1 MRVEGQLPETL
12 PEGRA
17 IELVFNLGWLEWPVG
32 GHIEAMAYRADGT
45 VIKALHPRN
54 HWMPLV
60 SADGVKDRV
69 VNPDG
74 SFVVYVEG
82 AYNPNVPSFTV
93 TELGTKPTGKADERY
108 EFSSIDIAA
117 LDQDMFDY
125 WADLD
130 VVTGSLENMN
140 DADPRYWKLAKA
152 MQRSINLWDRKTTTR
167 SPWLERR
174 STR

>member
-1 MRVEGQLPETL
+1 MLLKVNREIDRCKRVMRERVWPHIHQVLAQCTVGAVKNPGEPEMPAAFITRAVSGQVIFQPLAVGEPWGTSWGTTWMRVEGQLPETL

-74 SFVVYVEG
+74 SFRG
-82 AYNPNVPSFTV
+82 
-93 TELGTKPTGKADERY
+93 LC
-108 EFSSIDIAA
+108 
-117 LDQDMFDY
+117 
-125 WADLD
+125 
-130 VVTGSLENMN
+130 
-140 DADPRYWKLAKA
+140 
-152 MQRSINLWDRKTTTR
+152 
-167 SPWLERR
+167 RR
-174 STR
+174 RLQP